1 MSLYELSTCALLWI
15 EMIDVRARREKAEA
29 KNFKMRLPAGMTIIF
44 EYKHALM
51 RLKNILAGVC
61 VSTPSV

>member
-1 MSLYELSTCALLWI
+1 
-15 EMIDVRARREKAEA
+15 MIDVRARREKAEA

-51 RLKNILAGVC
+51 RLKNILAGAC